1 MRLARVIHLMVEL
14 RTMVASIVAAR
25 KNWVITDGGW
35 NLEAPTR
42 GLCSISTHAGSVVLQ
57 RNLRM
62 SDCSCQIWQ
71 GLSTALDL
79 GLSSFW
85 HASVHRCSR
94 LAETFAPVQS
104 LLQRCAERFWSFLWK
119 ARIRY
124 NKVTLTESANHYRA
138 SQHVHE
144 STALDQYFSSSKLRK
159 KLRSQY
165 FVFLGFGEHKPK
177 KSTNLLIV

>member
-1 MRLARVIHLMVEL
+1 MFVLMRDAHIPESTSPAQRSRYL
-14 RTMVASIVAAR
+14 RNVFAPASFGAYHAPGSR
-25 KNWVITDGGW
+25 YSLDGGV
-35 NLEAPTR
+35 A
-42 GLCSISTHAGSVVLQ
+42 HHGSVVLQ

-104 LLQRCAERFWSFLWK
+104 LLQRCAERF
-119 ARIRY
+119 
-124 NKVTLTESANHYRA
+124 
-138 SQHVHE
+138 
-144 STALDQYFSSSKLRK
+144 
-159 KLRSQY
+159 
-165 FVFLGFGEHKPK
+165 
-177 KSTNLLIV
+177 